1 MYRRADL
8 RTTRLVGAMV
18 AGIMLGCGGAP
29 EPPVDCMNLGDAVGP
44 LVTTAALLRVDIYG
58 PTAACAGNTV
68 AAGNTPLVSR
78 TFSPNEPI
86 ALDVSPGVH
95 TVVLTTFADGAGN
108 VVLGEACTSRT
119 AYRIVEERWA
129 AHVASLLMRVQFSRV
144 NMLDLRARSA
154 VAAAAQADGSERGRY
169 LRRAA
174 RDAAAL
180 AREHVPWA
188 EAMGLNV
195 AAAVAAAANDD
206 NAAVL
211 YERAASVFERADM
224 TLFAA
229 AARRRRGA
237 LVGGDA
243 GRALVDDA
251 ERFMRSRS
259 VADRAALSAM
269 LSPIATR

>member
-1 MYRRADL
+1 M
-8 RTTRLVGAMV
+8 TTRLVSAMV

-95 TVVLTTFADGAGN
+95 TVVLTTFADGAGS

-174 RDAAAL
+174 AT
-180 AREHVPWA
+180 PP
-188 EAMGLNV
+188 
-195 AAAVAAAANDD
+195 
-206 NAAVL
+206 
-211 YERAASVFERADM
+211 
-224 TLFAA
+224 
-229 AARRRRGA
+229 
-237 LVGGDA
+237 
-243 GRALVDDA
+243 
-251 ERFMRSRS
+251 RSRAS
-259 VADRAALSAM
+259 MFRGPKRWAST
-269 LSPIATR
+269 SPQRSLRRPTTTTLQSSTNEPRQSSSGQT